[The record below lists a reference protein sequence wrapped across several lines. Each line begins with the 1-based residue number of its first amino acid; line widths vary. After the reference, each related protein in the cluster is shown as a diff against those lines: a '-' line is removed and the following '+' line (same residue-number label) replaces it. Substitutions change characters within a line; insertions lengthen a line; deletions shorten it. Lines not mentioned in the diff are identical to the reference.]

1 MKKRIIG
8 AIILSVMMFVT
19 ACGSAGAGAG
29 AAAPAD
35 TAKAADSGS
44 AEESKA
50 APGGDYTIKMSTQLS
65 EGSPFVDGFYAWA
78 DAVKEKTDG
87 HVTIEVYT
95 SAALG
100 SDEDVIEQALQG
112 ANVAVLTDCGR
123 MGNYVKEMGI
133 LNAAYFA
140 DNYEEMQKF
149 MDTDTFKGWTDELES
164 QHGIKILNF
173 GWCDGFR
180 HFLTNKPI
188 YSPDDLKGVLIRT
201 PGADVWS
208 KSIESLGATPV
219 STVGWADVYNAVQTK
234 TIDGAE
240 GQTSASYP
248 AALYEVLDYMD
259 QTGHIL
265 LMNGIIVGEKFWDTI
280 PEDYQKII
288 IDECAKA
295 AENASKVVAEKASEN
310 KEKMA
315 EAGMTIIPPEEIDI
329 DAFRKASEKA
339 YEELGFT
346 ELRKELYDKIGK
358 K

>member
-1 MKKRIIG
+1 MPVEEMELRNTGESEREKEKVMKRRITIM
-8 AIILSVMMFVT
+8 L
-19 ACGSAGAGAG
+19 
-29 AAAPAD
+29 AAAM
-35 TAKAADSGS
+35 TLGMTVAAFAGD
-44 AEESKA
+44 
-50 APGGDYTIKMSTQLS
+50 DYTIKMSTQLS
-65 EGSPFVDGFYAWA
+65 EGSPFVEGFYAWA

-87 HVTIEVYT
+87 HVTIEVYP

-140 DNYEEMQKF
+140 DSLDEMVKF
-149 MDTDTFKGWTDELES
+149 MDTDVFRGWTDELE
-164 QHGIKILNF
+164 QEHGIIVLNF

-219 STVGWADVYNAVQTK
+219 STVGWAEVYNAVQTK

-265 LMNGIIVGEKFWDTI
+265 LMNGIIVGQKFWDTI
-280 PEDYQKII
+280 PEEYQQII
-288 IDECAKA
+288 VDECAVAAADASQKVADQA
-295 AENASKVVAEKASEN
+295 AEFEA
-310 KEKMA
+310 KMA

-329 DAFRKASEKA
+329 AAFREASEAA
-339 YEELGFT
+339 YEALGFT
-346 ELRKELYDKIGK
+346 ELRKTLYEMIGK
-358 K
+358 E

>member
-1 MKKRIIG
+1 MENAG
-8 AIILSVMMFVT
+8 LLFV
-19 ACGSAGAGAG
+19 
-29 AAAPAD
+29 
-35 TAKAADSGS
+35 
-44 AEESKA
+44 
-50 APGGDYTIKMSTQLS
+50 Q
-65 EGSPFVDGFYAWA
+65 F
-78 DAVKEKTDG
+78 
-87 HVTIEVYT
+87 TIEVYP

-112 ANVAVLTDCGR
+112 VNVAVLTDCGR

-140 DNYEEMQKF
+140 DSLDEVVKF
-149 MDTDTFKGWTDELES
+149 MDTDVFKGWMDELAE
-164 QHGIKILNF
+164 QGIVVLNF

-219 STVGWADVYNAVQTK
+219 STVGWAEVYNAVQTK

-248 AALYEVLDYMD
+248 AALYEVLKYMD

-265 LMNGIIVGEKFWDTI
+265 LMNGIIVGQKFWDTI
-280 PEDYQKII
+280 PEEYQKII
-288 IDECAKA
+288 VEECAA
-295 AENASKVVAEKASEN
+295 AAANASQKVADQA
-310 KEKMA
+310 A
-315 EAGMTIIPPEEIDI
+315 D
-329 DAFRKASEKA
+329 F
-339 YEELGFT
+339 
-346 ELRKELYDKIGK
+346 
-358 K
+358 

>member
-1 MKKRIIG
+1 MKKKIIG
-8 AIILSVMMFVT
+8 AMLMAMTMLVV
-19 ACGSAGAGAG
+19 ACGSAGTSTGAG
-29 AAAPAD
+29 TGEAAPASD
-35 TAKAADSGS
+35 KPAA
-44 AEESKA
+44 
-50 APGGDYTIKMSTQLS
+50 GGDYTIKMSTQLS
-65 EGSPFVDGFYAWA
+65 EGSPFVDGFNAWA

-87 HVTIEVYT
+87 HVTIEVYP

-188 YSPDDLKGVLIRT
+188 HSPEDLKGVLIRT

-265 LMNGIIVGEKFWDTI
+265 LMNGIIVGEKYWETI
-280 PEDYQKII
+280 PEEYQKII
-288 IDECAKA
+288 IDECAVA
-295 AENASKVVAEKASEN
+295 AENASKVVADKAAEN
-310 KEKMA
+310 EAKMA

-346 ELRKELYDKIGK
+346 ELRAELYEKIGK

>member
-1 MKKRIIG
+1 MKKKVIG
-8 AIILSVMMFVT
+8 AMLMAVSMLVV
-19 ACGSAGAGAG
+19 ACGSAGTTGTNSGADS
-29 AAAPAD
+29 AEAAPASD
-35 TAKAADSGS
+35 KAA
-44 AEESKA
+44 A
-50 APGGDYTIKMSTQLS
+50 GGDYTIKMSTQLS

-87 HVTIEVYT
+87 HVTIEVYP

-149 MDTDTFKGWTDELES
+149 METDTFKGWTDELES

-265 LMNGIIVGEKFWDTI
+265 LMNGIIVGEKYWETI
-280 PEDYQKII
+280 PEEYQKII
-288 IDECAKA
+288 IDECAVA
-295 AENASKVVAEKASEN
+295 AQNASKVVQDQAADNEA
-310 KEKMA
+310 KMA

-329 DAFRKASEKA
+329 EAFRKASEKA

-346 ELRKELYDKIGK
+346 ELRAELYEKIGK

>member
-1 MKKRIIG
+1 MKKRAIG
-8 AIILSVMMFVT
+8 AVLVALALFVT
-19 ACGSAGAGAG
+19 GCGSAAAGASAATDAATEP
-29 AAAPAD
+29 AAA
-35 TAKAADSGS
+35 
-44 AEESKA
+44 ESKS
-50 APGGDYTIKMSTQLS
+50 APEGEYTIKMSTQLS
-65 EGSPFVDGFYAWA
+65 EGSPFVDGFNAWA
-78 DAVKEKTDG
+78 EAVKEKTDG
-87 HVTIEVYT
+87 HVTIEVYP

-140 DNYEEMQKF
+140 DNYDEMQKF
-149 MDTDTFKGWTDELES
+149 METDTFKGWTDELES

-280 PEDYQKII
+280 PEEYQKII
-288 IDECAKA
+288 MDECAVA
-295 AENASKVVAEKASEN
+295 AQNASKVVAEQAAEN
-310 KEKMA
+310 EAKMA

-329 DAFRKASEKA
+329 EAFRKASEKA

-346 ELRKELYDKIGK
+346 ELRTELYEKIGK

>member
-1 MKKRIIG
+1 MELRNTGESEREKEKVMKRRITIM
-8 AIILSVMMFVT
+8 L
-19 ACGSAGAGAG
+19 
-29 AAAPAD
+29 AAAM
-35 TAKAADSGS
+35 TLGMTVAAFAGD
-44 AEESKA
+44 
-50 APGGDYTIKMSTQLS
+50 DYTIKMSTQLS
-65 EGSPFVDGFYAWA
+65 EGSPFVEGFYAWA

-87 HVTIEVYT
+87 HVTIEVYP

-140 DNYEEMQKF
+140 DSLDEMVKF
-149 MDTDTFKGWTDELES
+149 MDTDVFRGWTDELE
-164 QHGIKILNF
+164 QEHGIIVLNF

-219 STVGWADVYNAVQTK
+219 STVGWAEVYNAVQTK

-265 LMNGIIVGEKFWDTI
+265 LMNGIIVGQKFWDTI
-280 PEDYQKII
+280 PEEYQQII
-288 IDECAKA
+288 VDECAVAAADASQKVADQA
-295 AENASKVVAEKASEN
+295 AEFEA
-310 KEKMA
+310 KMA

-329 DAFRKASEKA
+329 AAFREASEAA
-339 YEELGFT
+339 YEALGFT
-346 ELRKELYDKIGK
+346 ELRKTLYEMIGK
-358 K
+358 E

>member
-1 MKKRIIG
+1 MMKKKIFG
-8 AIILSVMMFVT
+8 AMAMALTLLVT
-19 ACGSAGAGAG
+19 ACGQGAAGAGTTTG
-29 AAAPAD
+29 TD
-35 TAKAADSGS
+35 TAQSTDATADS
-44 AEESKA
+44 KPA
-50 APGGDYTIKMSTQLS
+50 AGGDYTIKMSTQLS
-65 EGSPFVDGFYAWA
+65 EGSPFVDGFNAWA
-78 DAVKEKTDG
+78 EAVKEKTDG
-87 HVTIEVYT
+87 HVTIEVYP

-140 DNYEEMQKF
+140 DSYEEMQKF
-149 MDTDTFKGWTDELES
+149 METDTFKGWTDELET

-188 YSPDDLKGVLIRT
+188 HSPEDLKGVLIRT

-265 LMNGIIVGEKFWDTI
+265 LMNGIIIGEKYWNTI
-280 PEDYQKII
+280 PEEYQNII
-288 IDECAKA
+288 IEECAKA
-295 AENASKVVAEKASEN
+295 ATDASKVVAENAAANEA
-310 KEKMA
+310 KMA

-329 DAFRKASEKA
+329 EAFRKASEKA

-346 ELRKELYDKIGK
+346 ELRAELYKKIGK
-358 K
+358 E

>member
-1 MKKRIIG
+1 MKKRI
-8 AIILSVMMFVT
+8 AVLL
-19 ACGSAGAGAG
+19 
-29 AAAPAD
+29 AAAMTLGMTVAAFAD
-35 TAKAADSGS
+35 DN
-44 AEESKA
+44 
-50 APGGDYTIKMSTQLS
+50 YTIKMSTQLS
-65 EGSPFVDGFYAWA
+65 EGSPFVEGFYEWA

-87 HVTIEVYT
+87 HVTIEVYP

-112 ANVAVLTDCGR
+112 VNVAVLTDCGR

-140 DNYEEMQKF
+140 DSLDEMNKF
-149 MDTDTFKGWTDELES
+149 MDTDVFRGWEDELA
-164 QHGIKILNF
+164 QQGIIVLNF

-188 YSPDDLKGVLIRT
+188 YSPEDLKGVLIRT

-219 STVGWADVYNAVQTK
+219 STVGWAEVYNAVQTK

-248 AALYEVLDYMD
+248 AALYEVLKYMD

-265 LMNGIIVGEKFWDTI
+265 LMNGIIVGQKFWDTI
-280 PEDYQKII
+280 PEEYQQII
-288 IDECAKA
+288 VDECAA
-295 AENASKVVAEKASEN
+295 AAANASQKVADQAADFEA
-310 KEKMA
+310 KMA

-329 DAFRKASEKA
+329 AAFREASEAA
-339 YEELGFT
+339 YEALGFT
-346 ELRKELYDKIGK
+346 ELRKTLYEMIGK
-358 K
+358 E

>member
-1 MKKRIIG
+1 MKNKLMT
-8 AIILSVMMFVT
+8 ILACSVLAAGLFVL
-19 ACGSAGAGAG
+19 
-29 AAAPAD
+29 AAPVSAD
-35 TAKAADSGS
+35 DT
-44 AEESKA
+44 
-50 APGGDYTIKMSTQLS
+50 YNIKMSTQLS

-78 DAVKEKTDG
+78 DAVNERTDG
-87 HVTIEVYT
+87 HVQIEVYS

-123 MGNYVKEMGI
+123 MGNYVEEMGI

-140 DNYEEMQKF
+140 DSYEEMEKF
-149 MDTDTFKGWTDELES
+149 MDTDTFRGWTDQLES
-164 QHGIKILNF
+164 EHGIVVLNF

-201 PGADVWS
+201 PGAAVWS

-265 LMNGIIVGEKFWDTI
+265 LMNGIIVGEKFWSTI
-280 PEDYQKII
+280 PEEYQQII
-288 IDECAKA
+288 IEECANA
-295 AENASKVVAEKASEN
+295 AADASAVVAEKASEY
-310 KEKMA
+310 EGLMA
-315 EAGMTIIPPEEIDI
+315 EKGMTIIPPEEIDI
-329 DAFRKASEKA
+329 AAFREASEAA
-339 YEELGFT
+339 YEALGFT
-346 ELRKELYDKIGK
+346 ELRAKLYEEIGK
-358 K
+358 E

>member
-1 MKKRIIG
+1 MKKKVIG
-8 AIILSVMMFVT
+8 AMLVALALFAT
-19 ACGSAGAGAG
+19 GCGSQAADAAG
-29 AAAPAD
+29 AAAAD
-35 TAKAADSGS
+35 ATDAAS
-44 AEESKA
+44 ESEA
-50 APGGDYTIKMSTQLS
+50 APGGDFTIKMSTQLS
-65 EGSPFVDGFYAWA
+65 EGSPFVDGFNAWA
-78 DAVKEKTDG
+78 AAVKEKTGG
-87 HVTIEVYT
+87 HVTIEVYP

-140 DNYEEMQKF
+140 DSYEEMQKF
-149 MDTDTFKGWTDELES
+149 METDTFEGWTNELET

-180 HFLTNKPI
+180 HFLTNKPV

-265 LMNGIIVGEKFWDTI
+265 LMNGIIIGEKFWDTI
-280 PEDYQKII
+280 PAEYQKII
-288 IDECAKA
+288 VDECAVA
-295 AENASKVVAEKASEN
+295 AENASKVVADNAAANEA
-310 KEKMA
+310 KMA
-315 EAGMTIIPPEEIDI
+315 EAGMTIIPPEDIDI
-329 DAFRKASEKA
+329 EAFRKASEKA

-346 ELRKELYDKIGK
+346 ELRAELYKKIGK
-358 K
+358 Q

>member
-1 MKKRIIG
+1 MRKIIIG
-8 AIILSVMMFVT
+8 ALIMSLAVSLT
-19 ACGSAGAGAG
+19 ACVPAGTGT
-29 AAAPAD
+29 APA
-35 TAKAADSGS
+35 ASGS
-44 AEESKA
+44 AAAESEPA
-50 APGGDYTIKMSTQLS
+50 AGGDYTIKMSTQLS
-65 EGSPFVDGFYAWA
+65 EGSAFVDGFYAWA

-87 HVTIEVYT
+87 HVTIEVYP

-123 MGNYVKEMGI
+123 MGNYVKDMGI

-149 MDTDTFKGWTDELES
+149 MDTDTFKGWCDELES

-173 GWCDGFR
+173 CWCDGFR

-288 IDECAKA
+288 IDECAVA
-295 AENASKVVAEKASEN
+295 GQNASKVVADNAASNEA
-310 KEKMA
+310 KMA
-315 EAGMTIIPPEEIDI
+315 EAGMTIIPPEDIDI
-329 DAFRKASEKA
+329 EAFKKASEKA

-346 ELRKELYDKIGK
+346 ELRKALYEEIGK
-358 K
+358 E

>member
-1 MKKRIIG
+1 MKKAFR
-8 AIILSVMMFVT
+8 VT
-19 ACGSAGAGAG
+19 LVSMLLAALFCAVAVSASAAGS
-29 AAAPAD
+29 
-35 TAKAADSGS
+35 
-44 AEESKA
+44 
-50 APGGDYTIKMSTQLS
+50 YNIKMSTPLS
-65 EGSPFVDGFYAWA
+65 EGSPFVNGFYAWA
-78 DAVKEKTDG
+78 DAVKARTDG
-87 HVTIEVYT
+87 KVQIEVYT

-140 DNYEEMQKF
+140 DSYDEMEKF
-149 MDTDTFKGWTDELES
+149 MQTDTFKGWTNQLEKE
-164 QHGIKILNF
+164 HGIVVLNF

-201 PGADVWS
+201 PGAAVWS

-248 AALYEVLDYMD
+248 AALYEVLKYMD

-265 LMNGIIVGEKFWDTI
+265 LMNGIIVGEKFWNTI
-280 PEDYQKII
+280 PEEYQQII
-288 IDECAKA
+288 IEECAKA
-295 AENASKVVAEKASEN
+295 AADASAAVAAKASEY
-310 KEKMA
+310 EGLMA
-315 EAGMTIIPPEEIDI
+315 EKGMTIIPPEEIDI
-329 DAFRKASEKA
+329 AAFRAASEAA
-339 YEELGFT
+339 YKELGFT
-346 ELRKELYDKIGK
+346 ELRAKLYEEIGNK
-358 K
+358 

>member
-1 MKKRIIG
+1 MKKKVIG
-8 AIILSVMMFVT
+8 AMLMAVSMLVV
-19 ACGSAGAGAG
+19 ACGSAGTTGTNSGADS
-29 AAAPAD
+29 AEAAPASD
-35 TAKAADSGS
+35 KAA
-44 AEESKA
+44 A
-50 APGGDYTIKMSTQLS
+50 GGDYTIKMSTQLS

-87 HVTIEVYT
+87 HVTIEVYP

-149 MDTDTFKGWTDELES
+149 METDTFKGWTDELES

-265 LMNGIIVGEKFWDTI
+265 LMNGIIVGEKYWETI
-280 PEDYQKII
+280 PEEYQKII
-288 IDECAKA
+288 ID
-295 AENASKVVAEKASEN
+295 
-310 KEKMA
+310 
-315 EAGMTIIPPEEIDI
+315 
-329 DAFRKASEKA
+329 
-339 YEELGFT
+339 
-346 ELRKELYDKIGK
+346 
-358 K
+358 